1 MVDRK
6 VASKARQLIP
16 WPLEKIRFT
25 EVGGIEGA
33 REALGN
39 GEADTFL
46 WEQLMTKPLV
56 DQGIFRRLGHIDTP
70 WPCFVIVASQK
81 TINSKGESLKRLLKI
96 IRQEAPAFKQNPN
109 AVDLIVDRFSLKP
122 DDVVSW
128 LSQTNWS
135 DDQKISRRMLNQVVD
150 TLLQVNAIQRSVQY
164 DELCDDRFVV
174 IEES

>member
-1 MVDRK
+1 LVDRK

-16 WPLEKIRFT
+16 WPLEKMRFT

-39 GEADTFL
+39 GGADTFL

-81 TINSKGESLKRLLKI
+81 THQFKRGIAQATFEKLFGRNHRLLSKTQM
-96 IRQEAPAFKQNPN
+96 R
-109 AVDLIVDRFSLKP
+109 
-122 DDVVSW
+122 
-128 LSQTNWS
+128 
-135 DDQKISRRMLNQVVD
+135 
-150 TLLQVNAIQRSVQY
+150 
-164 DELCDDRFVV
+164 
-174 IEES
+174 